1 MAGRG
6 GGGRIRSHER
16 DADDSVAI
24 LGANLQI
31 LVEHSQE
38 VRITEQL
45 GLDRTTKRNYIPWCT
60 IRSSCSQQ
68 SAGYLGI
75 LSQELRC

>member
-45 GLDRTTKRNYIPWCT
+45 GLDRTTKRNYRNRIKEIYT
-60 IRSSCSQQ
+60 FFSIHYSEYHKVGVRK
-68 SAGYLGI
+68 L
-75 LSQELRC
+75 